1 MVSEG
6 REMSSAARGPLCV
19 VPECGRAA
27 SVEVERRIAEHI
39 TIYPLRSTGERS
51 GTLLMQYDHPRTV
64 VQYYCT
70 QHLGDI

>member
-1 MVSEG
+1 
-6 REMSSAARGPLCV
+6 MSSAARGPLCV

-39 TIYPLRSTGERS
+39 TIYPIRSTGER
-51 GTLLMQYDHPRTV
+51 GPLLMQYDNPRTV

-70 QHLGDI
+70 EHLSHI